1 MAFNQVNALEFAEI
15 KAQIKEYLR
24 SQSQFSDYDF
34 EGSSLTVLIDTLAYN
49 TYYSSVNANLA
60 VNEGF
65 LETAVLREN
74 VVKLARM
81 IGYTPKSARSARTTC
96 NIAVQTPFPYPKSVT
111 IAAGL
116 VANFTG
122 LDNNNFVFSVPTDI
136 AQSVDSL
143 TGIATFSNTVL
154 YEGLFLTDTFV
165 KDTSQRQRF
174 ILTNERV
181 DTTSMIV
188 EVTSGTITEK
198 YLQATDIT
206 KIDSTSK
213 VFFLEESE
221 YQIPEILFGDG
232 VVGKALNNG
241 DVVTVKYTTS
251 GGTGANGLKV
261 FENIGT
267 YRDNAGN
274 AITSGITI
282 TAVSFPDGGS
292 DPETT
297 ESIKFGAP
305 KFYSAFGRAVST
317 QDYEAIIPQIYPNV
331 ASIACY
337 GGEEAE
343 PPEYGKVFLAIKPRN
358 ADKLSLSEKNSV
370 LKKLREYSIA
380 AIQPTI
386 IDPSILYIDLVSF
399 VYYNPNNTR
408 RTPDEIKNLVITTL
422 TALNSSGE
430 FNKFGGKFKYSKAQ
444 NIIDDSERSI
454 TSNITRVTMRKNISV
469 TLNARVNYKICYGNR
484 INMQTSTNPA
494 VSSSGFKIVGDD
506 VNTYYLNDDGN
517 QTLRLYYVKG
527 TGEFEYIDGLWGSV
541 DYDMGEIVINDLI
554 IQSTSV
560 TNNTLQ
566 IKATPKSN
574 DLVSL
579 RETYITMGIDNS
591 VITVVE
597 DTISSGSN
605 LSGTG
610 VIPESSYC
618 LLYTSPSPRDKR
630 QSRMPSSA

>member
-1 MAFNQVNALEFAEI
+1 MAFNQVNALEFNEI
-15 KAQIKEYLR
+15 KAQIKEYLK

-49 TYYSSVNANLA
+49 TYYTSVNANLA

-81 IGYTPKSARSARTTC
+81 IGYTPSSARSARTTV
-96 NIAVQTPFPYPKSVT
+96 NIAVQTVFPYPQSVT
-111 IAAGL
+111 IGAGL
-116 VANFTG
+116 VLNYTG
-122 LDNNNFVFSVPTDI
+122 LDNNNFVFSIPTDTS
-136 AQSVDSL
+136 QSVDSL
-143 TGIATFSNTVL
+143 TGIATFSNQVL
-154 YEGLFLTDTFV
+154 FEGLYLTDTFV

-174 ILTNERV
+174 ILTNDRV
-181 DTTSMIV
+181 DTSSMIV

-206 KIDSTSK
+206 KIDATSK

-221 YQIPEILFGDG
+221 YQIPEILFGDDII
-232 VVGKALNNG
+232 GKALVNG

-251 GGTGANGLKV
+251 AGSGANGLKV

-267 YRDNAGN
+267 YRDNLGN
-274 AITSGITI
+274 GITSGITI
-282 TAVSFPDGGS
+282 TTVSYPDGGAE
-292 DPETT
+292 PEST
-297 ESIKFGAP
+297 EAIKFAAP

-317 QDYEAIIPQIYPNV
+317 RDYEAIIPQIYPNV
-331 ASIACY
+331 SSIACY

-343 PPEYGKVFLAIKPRN
+343 PPEYGKVFLAIKPKN

-399 VYYNPNNTR
+399 VYYNPNITR
-408 RTPDEIKNLVITTL
+408 RTPAEVKNLVITTL
-422 TALNSSGE
+422 TALNSSAE
-430 FNKFGGKFKYSKAQ
+430 FNKFGGKFKYSKVQ
-444 NIIDDSERSI
+444 NIIDDAERSI
-454 TSNITRVTMRKNISV
+454 TSNITRITMRKNITV
-469 TLNARVNYKICYGNR
+469 DLNQRVNYKICYGNR
-484 INMQTSTNPA
+484 VNQQTSTSP
-494 VSSSGFKIVGDD
+494 SIGSSGFQIVGDD
-506 VNTYYLNDDGN
+506 TNTYYLNDDGAG
-517 QTLRLYYVKG
+517 TLRLYYVKG

-541 DYDMGEIVINDLI
+541 DYDMGEVTINDLI
-554 IQSTSV
+554 IQSTNV

-566 IKATPKSN
+566 ITAVPKSN

-610 VIPESSYC
+610 VIPESSY
-618 LLYTSPSPRDKR
+618 
-630 QSRMPSSA
+630 

>member
-1 MAFNQVNALEFAEI
+1 MAFNQVNALEFNQI

-34 EGSSLTVLIDTLAYN
+34 EGSSLTVLIDALAYN
-49 TYYSSVNANLA
+49 TYYTSVNANLA

-96 NIAVQTPFPYPKSVT
+96 NISVQTAFPYPASVT
-111 IAAGL
+111 MAAGL
-116 VANFTG
+116 VLNFTG
-122 LDNNNFVFSVPTDI
+122 LDNNNFVFSIPTDI
-136 AQSVDSL
+136 TQSVDSL
-143 TGIATFSNTVL
+143 TGIAAFNDTVFF
-154 YEGLFLTDTFV
+154 EGLYLQDTFV
-165 KDTSQRQRF
+165 KNTAERQRF
-174 ILTNERV
+174 ILTNDRV

-188 EVTSGTITEK
+188 QVTSGTVTEK

-206 KIDSTSK
+206 KIDATSK

-232 VVGKALNNG
+232 VVGKALVNG

-251 GGTGANGLKV
+251 AGTGANGLKV

-267 YRDNAGN
+267 FRDNNGN
-274 AITSGITI
+274 AITSGISI
-282 TAVSFPDGGS
+282 TSTSFPDGGS
-292 DPETT
+292 EPETT
-297 ESIKFGAP
+297 EAIKFSAP

-317 QDYEAIIPQIYPNV
+317 RDYESIIPQIYPNV

-343 PPEYGKVFLAIKPRN
+343 PPEFGKVFLAIKPRN

-370 LKKLREYSIA
+370 LKKLREYSVA

-386 IDPSILYIDLVSF
+386 IDPSILYVDLTSF

-408 RTPDEIKNLVITTL
+408 KTPDQLKNLIITTL
-422 TALNSSGE
+422 TVLNSSGE
-430 FNKFGGKFKYSKAQ
+430 FNKFGGKFKYSKIQ
-444 NIIDDSERSI
+444 NIIDDAERSI
-454 TSNITRVTMRKNISV
+454 TSNITRIAMRKNITV
-469 TLNARVNYKICYGNR
+469 DLNTRVNYKICYGNR
-484 INMQTSTNPA
+484 INQQTSTSPS
-494 VSSSGFKIVGDD
+494 VISSGFKIVGDD
-506 VNTYYLNDDGN
+506 TNTYYLNDDGSG
-517 QTLRLYYVKG
+517 TLRLYYVKG
-527 TGEFEYIDGLWGSV
+527 TGEFEYVDGLWGTV
-541 DYDMGEIVINDLI
+541 DYNMGEIVINDLI
-554 IQSTSV
+554 IQSTNV
-560 TNNTLQ
+560 ANNTLQ

-591 VITVVE
+591 VITMIE

-610 VIPESSYC
+610 VIPESSY
-618 LLYTSPSPRDKR
+618 
-630 QSRMPSSA
+630 

>member
-1 MAFNQVNALEFAEI
+1 MAFNQVNALEFNEI
-15 KAQIKEYLR
+15 KAQIKEYMK

-34 EGSSLTVLIDTLAYN
+34 EGSSLTVLIDALAYN
-49 TYYSSVNANLA
+49 TYYTAVNANLA

-81 IGYTPKSARSARTTC
+81 IGYTPRSARSARTTV
-96 NIAVQTPFPYPKSVT
+96 NISVQTAFPYPKSVT
-111 IAAGL
+111 IGGGL
-116 VANFTG
+116 VLNFTG
-122 LDNNNFVFSVPTDI
+122 LDNNNFVFSIPTDTS
-136 AQSVDSL
+136 QSVDSL
-143 TGIATFSNTVL
+143 TGIATFNNTVL
-154 YEGLFLTDTFV
+154 YEGLYLTDTFV
-165 KDTSQRQRF
+165 KDTTQRQRF
-174 ILTNERV
+174 ILTNDRC
-181 DTTSMIV
+181 DTSSMIV

-232 VVGKALNNG
+232 VVGKSLDNG

-251 GGTGANGLKV
+251 AGIGANGLKV

-267 YRDNAGN
+267 YRDNLGN

-282 TAVSFPDGGS
+282 SAVSFPDGGAE
-292 DPETT
+292 PEST
-297 ESIKFGAP
+297 EAIKFSAP

-317 QDYEAIIPQIYPNV
+317 RDYEAIIPQIYPNV
-331 ASIACY
+331 SSISCY

-343 PPEYGKVFLAIKPRN
+343 PPEYGKVFLAIKPKN

-370 LKKLREYSIA
+370 LKKLREYSVA

-386 IDPSILYIDLVSF
+386 IDPSILYVDLISF
-399 VYYNPNNTR
+399 VYYNPNLTR
-408 RTPDEIKNLVITTL
+408 RTPAEVKNLVITTL
-422 TALNSSGE
+422 TTLNSSAE
-430 FNKFGGKFKYSKAQ
+430 FNKFGRQFKYSKVQ
-444 NIIDDSERSI
+444 NIVDDAERSI
-454 TSNITRVTMRKNISV
+454 TSNITRVAMRKNITV
-469 TLNARVNYKICYGNR
+469 DLNTRVNYKICYGNR
-484 INMQTSTNPA
+484 INKQTSTAPS
-494 VSSSGFKIVGDD
+494 VSSSGFNIVGDD
-506 VNTYYLNDDGN
+506 INTYYLNDDGAG
-517 QTLRLYYVKG
+517 TLRLYYVKG
-527 TGEFEYIDGLWGSV
+527 TGEFEYVDGLWGSV
-541 DYDMGEIVINDLI
+541 DYDMGEITINDLI

-560 TNNTLQ
+560 VNNTLQ
-566 IKATPKSN
+566 ISATPKSN

-610 VIPESSYC
+610 VIPESSY
-618 LLYTSPSPRDKR
+618 
-630 QSRMPSSA
+630 

>member
-1 MAFNQVNALEFAEI
+1 MAFNQVNALEFNQI

-34 EGSSLTVLIDTLAYN
+34 EGSSLSVLIDTLAYN
-49 TYYSSVNANLA
+49 TYYTSVNANLA

-81 IGYTPKSARSARTTC
+81 IGYTPKSARSARITV
-96 NIAVQTPFPYPKSVT
+96 NISVQTAFPYPKSVT
-111 IAAGL
+111 IGAGL
-116 VANFTG
+116 VLNFTG
-122 LDNNNFVFSVPTDI
+122 LDNNNFVFSIPTDTS
-136 AQSVDSL
+136 QSVDSL
-143 TGIATFSNTVL
+143 TGIATFNNTVL
-154 YEGLFLTDTFV
+154 YEGLYLTDTFV
-165 KDTSQRQRF
+165 KDESQRQRF
-174 ILTNERV
+174 ILTNDRV
-181 DTTSMIV
+181 DTSSMIV

-232 VVGKALNNG
+232 VIGKALDNG

-251 GGTGANGLKV
+251 AGTGANGLKV

-267 YRDNAGN
+267 YRDNLGN

-282 TAVSFPDGGS
+282 SAVSFPDGGAE
-292 DPETT
+292 PEST
-297 ESIKFGAP
+297 EAIKFSAP

-317 QDYEAIIPQIYPNV
+317 RDYEAIIPQIYPNV
-331 ASIACY
+331 SSISCY

-343 PPEYGKVFLAIKPRN
+343 PPEFGKVFLAIKPRN

-370 LKKLREYSIA
+370 LKKLREYSVA

-386 IDPSILYIDLVSF
+386 IDPSILYVDLVSF
-399 VYYNPNNTR
+399 VYYNPNLTR
-408 RTPDEIKNLVITTL
+408 RTPAEVKNLVIITLTTL
-422 TALNSSGE
+422 NASAE
-430 FNKFGGKFKYSKAQ
+430 FNKFGGKFKYSKVQ
-444 NIIDDSERSI
+444 NIIDDAERSI
-454 TSNITRVTMRKNISV
+454 TSNITRIAMRKNITV
-469 TLNARVNYKICYGNR
+469 DLNTRVNYKICYGNR
-484 INMQTSTNPA
+484 INQQTSTMPS
-494 VSSSGFKIVGDD
+494 VISSGFKIVGDD
-506 VNTYYLNDDGN
+506 VNTYYLNDDGAGL
-517 QTLRLYYVKG
+517 LRLYYVKG
-527 TGEFEYIDGLWGSV
+527 TGEFDYVDGLWGSV

-554 IQSTSV
+554 IQSTNV
-560 TNNTLQ
+560 VNNTLQ
-566 IKATPKSN
+566 ISATPKSN

-605 LSGTG
+605 ISGTG
-610 VIPESSYC
+610 VIPESSY
-618 LLYTSPSPRDKR
+618 
-630 QSRMPSSA
+630 

>member
-408 RTPDEIKNLVITTL
+408 RTADEIKNLVITTL

-610 VIPESSYC
+610 VIPESSY
-618 LLYTSPSPRDKR
+618 
-630 QSRMPSSA
+630 

>member
-1 MAFNQVNALEFAEI
+1 MAFNQVNALEFNEI
-15 KAQIKEYLR
+15 KAQIKEYMK

-34 EGSSLTVLIDTLAYN
+34 EGSSLTVLIDALAYN
-49 TYYSSVNANLA
+49 TYYTAVNANLA

-81 IGYTPKSARSARTTC
+81 IGYTPKSARSARTTV
-96 NIAVQTPFPYPKSVT
+96 NISVQTAFPYPKSVT
-111 IAAGL
+111 IGAGL
-116 VANFTG
+116 VLNFTG
-122 LDNNNFVFSVPTDI
+122 LDNNNFVFSIPTDTS
-136 AQSVDSL
+136 QSVDSL
-143 TGIATFSNTVL
+143 SGIATFNNTVL
-154 YEGLFLTDTFV
+154 YEGLYLTDTFV
-165 KDTSQRQRF
+165 KDESQRQRF
-174 ILTNERV
+174 ILTNDRV
-181 DTTSMIV
+181 DTSSMIV

-232 VVGKALNNG
+232 VIGKALDNG

-251 GGTGANGLKV
+251 AGTGANGLKV

-267 YRDNAGN
+267 YRDNLGN

-282 TAVSFPDGGS
+282 SAVSFPDGGAE
-292 DPETT
+292 PEST
-297 ESIKFGAP
+297 ESIKFSAP

-317 QDYEAIIPQIYPNV
+317 RDYEAIIPQIYPNV
-331 ASIACY
+331 SSISCY

-343 PPEYGKVFLAIKPRN
+343 PPEFGKVFLAIKPKN

-370 LKKLREYSIA
+370 LKKLREYSVA

-386 IDPSILYIDLVSF
+386 IDPSILYVDLVSF
-399 VYYNPNNTR
+399 VYYNPNLTR
-408 RTPDEIKNLVITTL
+408 RTPAEVKNLVIITLTTL
-422 TALNSSGE
+422 NASAE
-430 FNKFGGKFKYSKAQ
+430 FNKFGGKFKYSKVQ
-444 NIIDDSERSI
+444 NIIDDAERSI
-454 TSNITRVTMRKNISV
+454 TSNITRIAMRKNITV
-469 TLNARVNYKICYGNR
+469 DLNTRVNYKICYGNR
-484 INMQTSTNPA
+484 INQQTSTAPS
-494 VSSSGFKIVGDD
+494 VISSGFKIVGDD
-506 VNTYYLNDDGN
+506 VNTYYLNDDGAG
-517 QTLRLYYVKG
+517 TLRLYYVKG
-527 TGEFEYIDGLWGSV
+527 TGEFDYVDGLWGSV

-554 IQSTSV
+554 IQSTNV
-560 TNNTLQ
+560 VNNTLQ
-566 IKATPKSN
+566 ISATPKSN

-610 VIPESSYC
+610 VIPESSY
-618 LLYTSPSPRDKR
+618 
-630 QSRMPSSA
+630 

>member
-1 MAFNQVNALEFAEI
+1 MAFNQVNALEFNEI

-34 EGSSLTVLIDTLAYN
+34 EGSSLGVLIDTLAYN
-49 TYYSSVNANLA
+49 TYYTTVNANLA

-81 IGYTPKSARSARTTC
+81 IGYTPNSARSARTTV
-96 NIAVQTPFPYPKSVT
+96 NIAVQTVFPYPASVT

-116 VANFTG
+116 VLNFTG
-122 LDNNNFVFSVPTDI
+122 LDNNNFVFSLPTDT

-143 TGIATFSNTVL
+143 TGIATFNNIVL

-165 KDTSQRQRF
+165 KDTTQRQRF
-174 ILTNERV
+174 ILTNDRV
-181 DTTSMIV
+181 DTSSIIV

-232 VVGKALNNG
+232 ILGKELVNG
-241 DVVTVKYTTS
+241 DVVSVRYTTS
-251 GGTGANGLKV
+251 AGAGANGLKV

-267 YRDNAGN
+267 FRDNN
-274 AITSGITI
+274 LNSITSGITI
-282 TAVSFPDGGS
+282 TTVLNPDGGAE
-292 DPETT
+292 PEST
-297 ESIKFGAP
+297 EAIKFSAP

-343 PPEYGKVFLAIKPRN
+343 PPEYGKVFLAIKPKN

-370 LKKLREYSIA
+370 LKKLREYSVA
-380 AIQPTI
+380 AVQPTI
-386 IDPSILYIDLVSF
+386 IDPSILYVDLTSF
-399 VYYNPNNTR
+399 VYFTPNNTR
-408 RTPDEIKNLVITTL
+408 RTPAEIKNLVITTL

-430 FNKFGGKFKYSKAQ
+430 FNKFGGKFKYSKIQ
-444 NIIDDSERSI
+444 NIVDDAERSI
-454 TSNITRVTMRKNISV
+454 TSNITRLRMRKNIV
-469 TLNARVNYKICYGNR
+469 VDLNARVNYKICYGNR
-484 INMQTSTNPA
+484 INQQTSTNP
-494 VSSSGFKIVGDD
+494 SIITSGFKIVGDD
-506 VNTYYLNDDGN
+506 VNTYYLNDDGSG
-517 QTLRLYYVKG
+517 TLRLYYVKG
-527 TGEFEYIDGLWGSV
+527 TGEFEYVDGLWRSV

-554 IQSTSV
+554 IQSTNV

-566 IKATPKSN
+566 ISATPKSN

-579 RETYITMGIDNS
+579 RETYITIGIDNS

-610 VIPESSYC
+610 VIPESSY
-618 LLYTSPSPRDKR
+618 
-630 QSRMPSSA
+630 

>member
-1 MAFNQVNALEFAEI
+1 MAFNQVNALEFNEI
-15 KAQIKEYLR
+15 KAQIKEYLK

-34 EGSSLTVLIDTLAYN
+34 EGSSLTVLIDALAYN
-49 TYYSSVNANLA
+49 TYYTAVNANLA

-81 IGYTPKSARSARTTC
+81 IGYTPSSARSARTTV
-96 NIAVQTPFPYPKSVT
+96 NIAVQTAFPYPKTVT
-111 IAAGL
+111 ISAGL
-116 VANFTG
+116 VLNFTG
-122 LDNNNFVFSVPTDI
+122 LDNNNFVFSIPTDVT
-136 AQSVDSL
+136 QSVDSL

-154 YEGLFLTDTFV
+154 YEGLYLSDTFV
-165 KDTSQRQRF
+165 KDTTQRQRF

-206 KIDSTSK
+206 KINSTSK

-232 VVGKALNNG
+232 VVGKALENG
-241 DVVTVKYTTS
+241 DVVTVTYTTS
-251 GGTGANGLKV
+251 AGTGANGLKV

-274 AITSGITI
+274 GITSGITI

-292 DPETT
+292 EPEST
-297 ESIKFGAP
+297 EAIKFSAP

-317 QDYEAIIPQIYPNV
+317 RDYEAIIPQIYPNV
-331 ASIACY
+331 SSIACY

-343 PPEYGKVFLAIKPRN
+343 PPEYGKVFLAIKPKN

-370 LKKLREYSIA
+370 LKSLREYSIA

-386 IDPSILYIDLVSF
+386 IDPSILYIDLISF

-408 RTPDEIKNLVITTL
+408 RTPAEVKNLVITTL

-430 FNKFGGKFKYSKAQ
+430 FNKFGGKFKYSKVQ
-444 NIIDDSERSI
+444 NIIDDAERSI
-454 TSNITRVTMRKNISV
+454 TSNITRVAMRKNV
-469 TLNARVNYKICYGNR
+469 TVDLNTRVNYKICYGNR
-484 INMQTSTNPA
+484 INMQTSTSPS
-494 VSSSGFKIVGDD
+494 VSTSGFKIVGDD
-506 VNTYYLNDDGN
+506 INTYYLNDDGTG
-517 QTLRLYYVKG
+517 TLRLYYVKG

-541 DYDMGEIVINDLI
+541 DYDMGEITINDLI
-554 IQSTSV
+554 IQSTNV
-560 TNNTLQ
+560 ANNTLQ
-566 IKATPKSN
+566 ISATPKSN

-597 DTISSGSN
+597 DTISSGAN

-610 VIPESSYC
+610 VIPESSY
-618 LLYTSPSPRDKR
+618 
-630 QSRMPSSA
+630 

>member
-1 MAFNQVNALEFAEI
+1 MAFNQVNALEFNEI
-15 KAQIKEYLR
+15 KAQIKEYLK

-49 TYYSSVNANLA
+49 TYYTSVNANLA

-81 IGYTPKSARSARTTC
+81 IGYTPSSAKSARTTV
-96 NIAVQTPFPYPKSVT
+96 NIAVQTAFPYPQSVT
-111 IAAGL
+111 IGAGL
-116 VANFTG
+116 VLNFTG
-122 LDNNNFVFSVPTDI
+122 LDNNNFVFSIPTDTS
-136 AQSVDSL
+136 QSVDSL
-143 TGIATFSNTVL
+143 TGIATFSNQVL
-154 YEGLFLTDTFV
+154 FEGLYLTDTFV

-174 ILTNERV
+174 ILTNDRV
-181 DTTSMIV
+181 DTSSMIV

-221 YQIPEILFGDG
+221 YQIPEILFGDD
-232 VVGKALNNG
+232 VIGKALTNG

-251 GGTGANGLKV
+251 AGIGANGLKV

-267 YRDNAGN
+267 FRDNLGN

-282 TAVSFPDGGS
+282 TAVSYPDGGAE
-292 DPETT
+292 PEST
-297 ESIKFGAP
+297 EAIKFSAP

-317 QDYEAIIPQIYPNV
+317 RDYEAIIPQIYPNV
-331 ASIACY
+331 SSIACY

-343 PPEYGKVFLAIKPRN
+343 PPEYGKVFLAIKPKN

-370 LKKLREYSIA
+370 LKKLREYSVA
-380 AIQPTI
+380 AVQPTI

-408 RTPDEIKNLVITTL
+408 RSPAEVKNLIISTL
-422 TALNSSGE
+422 NTLNASAE
-430 FNKFGGKFKYSKAQ
+430 FNKFGGKFKYSKIQ
-444 NIIDDSERSI
+444 NIIDDAERSI
-454 TSNITRVTMRKNISV
+454 TSNITRVVMRKNITV
-469 TLNARVNYKICYGNR
+469 DLNTRVNYKICYGNR
-484 INMQTSTNPA
+484 INQQTATSP
-494 VSSSGFKIVGDD
+494 SIISSGFKVVGDD
-506 VNTYYLNDDGN
+506 INTYYLNDDGN
-517 QTLRLYYVKG
+517 KTLRLYYVKG

-554 IQSTSV
+554 IQSTNIA
-560 TNNTLQ
+560 NNTLQ

-610 VIPESSYC
+610 VIPESSY
-618 LLYTSPSPRDKR
+618 
-630 QSRMPSSA
+630 

>member
-1 MAFNQVNALEFAEI
+1 MAFNQVNALEFNQI

-49 TYYSSVNANLA
+49 TYYTSVNANLA

-96 NIAVQTPFPYPKSVT
+96 NISVQTAFPYPKSVT

-116 VANFTG
+116 VLNFTG
-122 LDNNNFVFSVPTDI
+122 LDNNNFVFSIPSDI
-136 AQSVDSL
+136 TQSVDSL
-143 TGIATFSNTVL
+143 TGIAAFNDTVL
-154 YEGLFLTDTFV
+154 YEGLYLTDTFV
-165 KDTSQRQRF
+165 KNTAERQRF
-174 ILTNERV
+174 ILTNDRV

-188 EVTSGTITEK
+188 QVTSGTVTEK

-206 KIDSTSK
+206 KIDATSK

-232 VVGKALNNG
+232 VVGKALSNG

-251 GGTGANGLKV
+251 AGTGANGLKV

-267 YRDNAGN
+267 FRDNVGN

-282 TAVSFPDGGS
+282 TATSFPDGGAE
-292 DPETT
+292 PETT
-297 ESIKFGAP
+297 EAIKFSAP

-317 QDYEAIIPQIYPNV
+317 RDYESIIPQIYPNV

-343 PPEYGKVFLAIKPRN
+343 PPEFGKVFLAIKPKN

-370 LKKLREYSIA
+370 LKKLREYSVA

-386 IDPSILYIDLVSF
+386 IDPSILYVDLTSF
-399 VYYNPNNTR
+399 VYYNPNITR
-408 RTPDEIKNLVITTL
+408 KTPDQLKNLIITTL
-422 TALNSSGE
+422 TVLNSSGE
-430 FNKFGGKFKYSKAQ
+430 FNKFGGKFKYSKIQ
-444 NIIDDSERSI
+444 NIIDDAERSI
-454 TSNITRVTMRKNISV
+454 TSNITRIAMRKNITV
-469 TLNARVNYKICYGNR
+469 DLNTRVNYKICYGNR
-484 INMQTSTNPA
+484 INQQTSTSPS
-494 VSSSGFKIVGDD
+494 VISSGFKIVGDD
-506 VNTYYLNDDGN
+506 TNTYYLNDDGSG
-517 QTLRLYYVKG
+517 TLRLYYVKG
-527 TGEFEYIDGLWGSV
+527 TGEFEYVDGLWGTV
-541 DYDMGEIVINDLI
+541 DYNMGEIVINDLI
-554 IQSTSV
+554 IQSTNV
-560 TNNTLQ
+560 ANNTLQ

-591 VITVVE
+591 VITMIE

-610 VIPESSYC
+610 VIPESSY
-618 LLYTSPSPRDKR
+618 
-630 QSRMPSSA
+630 

>member
-1 MAFNQVNALEFAEI
+1 MAFNQVNALEFNQI

-49 TYYSSVNANLA
+49 TYYTSVNANLA

-81 IGYTPKSARSARTTC
+81 IGYTPKSARSARTTVD
-96 NIAVQTPFPYPKSVT
+96 IAVQTAFPYPKSVT

-116 VANFTG
+116 VLNFTG
-122 LDNNNFVFSVPTDI
+122 LDNNNFVFSIPTDI
-136 AQSVDSL
+136 TQSVDSL
-143 TGIATFSNTVL
+143 TGIASFNNTVL
-154 YEGLFLTDTFV
+154 YEGLYLQDTFV
-165 KDTSQRQRF
+165 KNTAERQRF

-181 DTTSMIV
+181 DATSMIV
-188 EVTSGTITEK
+188 QVTSGTVTEK

-206 KIDSTSK
+206 KIDATSK

-232 VVGKALNNG
+232 VVGKALANG

-251 GGTGANGLKV
+251 AGTGANGLKV

-267 YRDNAGN
+267 FRDNANN
-274 AITSGITI
+274 AITSGISI
-282 TAVSFPDGGS
+282 SAVSFPDGGAE
-292 DPETT
+292 PEST
-297 ESIKFGAP
+297 EAIKFSAP

-317 QDYEAIIPQIYPNV
+317 RDYEAIIPQIYPNV
-331 ASIACY
+331 SSIACY

-343 PPEYGKVFLAIKPRN
+343 PPEFGKVFLAIKPRN
-358 ADKLSLSEKNSV
+358 ADKLSLSEKNTV
-370 LKKLREYSIA
+370 LKKLREYSVA

-386 IDPSILYIDLVSF
+386 IDPSILYVDLTSF
-399 VYYNPNNTR
+399 VYYNPNITR
-408 RTPDEIKNLVITTL
+408 KTPAELKNLIITTL
-422 TALNSSGE
+422 TVLNSSGE
-430 FNKFGGKFKYSKAQ
+430 FNKFGGKFKYSKIQ
-444 NIIDDSERSI
+444 NIIDDAERSI
-454 TSNITRVTMRKNISV
+454 TSNITRIAMRKNITV
-469 TLNARVNYKICYGNR
+469 DLNTRVNYKICYGNR
-484 INMQTSTNPA
+484 INQQTSTSPA
-494 VSSSGFKIVGDD
+494 VISSGFKIVGDD
-506 VNTYYLNDDGN
+506 INTYYLNDDGSG
-517 QTLRLYYVKG
+517 TLRLYYVKG
-527 TGEFEYIDGLWGSV
+527 TGEFEYVDGLWGTV

-554 IQSTSV
+554 IQSTNV
-560 TNNTLQ
+560 ANNTLQ

-579 RETYITMGIDNS
+579 RETYITMGIDKS

-610 VIPESSYC
+610 VIPESSY
-618 LLYTSPSPRDKR
+618 
-630 QSRMPSSA
+630 

>member
-1 MAFNQVNALEFAEI
+1 MAFNQVNALEFNEI
-15 KAQIKEYLR
+15 KAQIKEYLK

-34 EGSSLTVLIDTLAYN
+34 EGSSLTVLIDALAYN
-49 TYYSSVNANLA
+49 TYYTSVNANLA

-81 IGYTPKSARSARTTC
+81 IGYTPKSARSARTTVD
-96 NIAVQTPFPYPKSVT
+96 IAVQTPFPYPKSVT
-111 IAAGL
+111 ISAGL
-116 VANFTG
+116 VLNFTG
-122 LDNNNFVFSVPTDI
+122 LDNNNFVFSIPTDTS
-136 AQSVDSL
+136 QSVDSL
-143 TGIATFSNTVL
+143 TGIATFNNTVL
-154 YEGLFLTDTFV
+154 YEGLYLTDTFV
-165 KDTSQRQRF
+165 KDTTQRQRF
-174 ILTNERV
+174 ILTNDRC
-181 DTTSMIV
+181 DTSSMIV

-232 VVGKALNNG
+232 VVGKSLDNG

-251 GGTGANGLKV
+251 AGIGANGLKV

-267 YRDNAGN
+267 YRDNLGN

-282 TAVSFPDGGS
+282 SAVSFPDGGAE
-292 DPETT
+292 PEST
-297 ESIKFGAP
+297 EAIKFSAP

-317 QDYEAIIPQIYPNV
+317 RDYEAIIPQIYPNV
-331 ASIACY
+331 SSIACY

-343 PPEYGKVFLAIKPRN
+343 PPEFGKVFLAIKPKN

-370 LKKLREYSIA
+370 LKKLREYSVA

-386 IDPSILYIDLVSF
+386 IDPSILYIDLISF

-408 RTPDEIKNLVITTL
+408 RSPQEVKNLVITTL
-422 TALNSSGE
+422 TALNASGE
-430 FNKFGGKFKYSKAQ
+430 FNKFGGKFKYSKVQ
-444 NIIDDSERSI
+444 NIIDDAERSI
-454 TSNITRVTMRKNISV
+454 TSNITRVAMRKNV
-469 TLNARVNYKICYGNR
+469 TVELNTRVNYKICYGNR
-484 INMQTSTNPA
+484 INQQTSTSPS
-494 VSSSGFKIVGDD
+494 VSTSGFKIVGDD
-506 VNTYYLNDDGN
+506 INTYYLNDDGAG
-517 QTLRLYYVKG
+517 TLRLYYVKG
-527 TGEFEYIDGLWGSV
+527 TGEFEYTDGLWGTV

-560 TNNTLQ
+560 TGNALQ
-566 IKATPKSN
+566 ISATPKSN

-610 VIPESSYC
+610 VIPESSY
-618 LLYTSPSPRDKR
+618 
-630 QSRMPSSA
+630 

>member
-1 MAFNQVNALEFAEI
+1 MAFNQVNALEFNQI

-34 EGSSLTVLIDTLAYN
+34 EGSSLSVLIDTLAYN
-49 TYYSSVNANLA
+49 TYYTSVNANLA

-81 IGYTPKSARSARTTC
+81 IGYTPKSARSARTTV
-96 NIAVQTPFPYPKSVT
+96 NISVQTAFPYPKSVT
-111 IAAGL
+111 MAAGL
-116 VANFTG
+116 VLNFTG
-122 LDNNNFVFSVPTDI
+122 LDNNNFVFSTPTDVT
-136 AQSVDSL
+136 QSVDSL
-143 TGIATFSNTVL
+143 TGIASFNNQVL
-154 YEGLFLTDTFV
+154 FEGLYLQDTFV
-165 KDTSQRQRF
+165 KNTAERQRF

-188 EVTSGTITEK
+188 QVTSGTITEK

-206 KIDSTSK
+206 KIDATSK

-232 VVGKALNNG
+232 VVGKSLANG

-251 GGTGANGLKV
+251 AGAGANGLKV

-267 YRDNAGN
+267 FRDNLNN
-274 AITSGITI
+274 AITSGISI
-282 TAVSFPDGGS
+282 SAVSFPDGGAE
-292 DPETT
+292 PETT
-297 ESIKFGAP
+297 EAIKFSAP

-317 QDYEAIIPQIYPNV
+317 RDYEAIIPQIYPNV

-343 PPEYGKVFLAIKPRN
+343 PPEFGKVFLAIKPKN

-370 LKKLREYSIA
+370 LKKLRDFSVA

-386 IDPSILYIDLVSF
+386 IDPSILYVDLTSF
-399 VYYNPNNTR
+399 VYYNPNITR
-408 RTPDEIKNLVITTL
+408 KSPDELKNLIITTL
-422 TALNSSGE
+422 TVLNSSGE
-430 FNKFGGKFKYSKAQ
+430 FNKFGGKFKYSKIQ
-444 NIIDDSERSI
+444 NIIDGAERSI
-454 TSNITRVTMRKNISV
+454 TSNITRIMMRKNV
-469 TLNARVNYKICYGNR
+469 TVDLNTRVNYKICYGNR
-484 INMQTSTNPA
+484 INQQTSTNPA
-494 VSSSGFKIVGDD
+494 IISSGFKIVGDD
-506 VNTYYLNDDGN
+506 INTYYLNDDGN
-517 QTLRLYYVKG
+517 GTLRLYYVKG
-527 TGEFEYIDGLWGSV
+527 TGEFEYVDGLWGEV
-541 DYDMGEIVINDLI
+541 DYNMGEIVINDLI
-554 IQSTSV
+554 IQSTNV
-560 TNNTLQ
+560 ANNTLQ

-591 VITVVE
+591 VITMIE

-610 VIPESSYC
+610 VIPESSY
-618 LLYTSPSPRDKR
+618 
-630 QSRMPSSA
+630 

>member
-1 MAFNQVNALEFAEI
+1 MAFNQVNALEFNEI
-15 KAQIKEYLR
+15 KAQIKEFLK

-49 TYYSSVNANLA
+49 TYYTAVNANLA

-81 IGYTPKSARSARTTC
+81 IGYTPKSARSARTTVD
-96 NIAVQTPFPYPKSVT
+96 IAVQTPFPYPKSVT
-111 IAAGL
+111 ISAGL
-116 VANFTG
+116 VLNFTG
-122 LDNNNFVFSVPTDI
+122 LDNNNFVFSGPTDTS
-136 AQSVDSL
+136 QSVDSL

-154 YEGLFLTDTFV
+154 FEGLFLTDTFV

-174 ILTNERV
+174 ILTNDKV

-232 VVGKALNNG
+232 VIGKALTNG
-241 DVVTVKYTTS
+241 DVVTVRYTTS
-251 GGTGANGLKV
+251 SGNGANGLKV

-274 AITSGITI
+274 SISSGITI

-292 DPETT
+292 EPETT

-317 QDYEAIIPQIYPNV
+317 QDYEAIVPQVYPNV

-343 PPEYGKVFLAIKPRN
+343 PPEFGKVFLAIKPKN

-370 LKKLREYSIA
+370 LKKLREYSVA

-386 IDPSILYIDLVSF
+386 IDPSILYVDMVSF

-408 RTPDEIKNLVITTL
+408 RTPAEIKNLVITTL

-454 TSNITRVTMRKNISV
+454 TSNITRIMMRKNIAV
-469 TLNARVNYKICYGNR
+469 DLNQRVNYKICYGNR
-484 INMQTSTNPA
+484 VNQQSSTDPA
-494 VSSSGFKIVGDD
+494 IISSGFKIVGDD
-506 VNTYYLNDDGN
+506 INTYYLNDDGAG
-517 QTLRLYYVKG
+517 TLRLYYVKG

-554 IQSTSV
+554 LQSTV
-560 TNNTLQ
+560 VANNTLQ
-566 IKATPKSN
+566 IKAVPKSN

-579 RETYITMGIDNS
+579 RETYITLGIDNS

-610 VIPESSYC
+610 VIPESSY
-618 LLYTSPSPRDKR
+618 
-630 QSRMPSSA
+630 

>member
-49 TYYSSVNANLA
+49 TYYTAVNANLA

-81 IGYTPKSARSARTTC
+81 IGYTPKSARSARTTVD
-96 NIAVQTPFPYPKSVT
+96 IAVQTPFPYPKSVT
-111 IAAGL
+111 ISAGL

-122 LDNNNFVFSVPTDI
+122 LDNNNFVFSIPTDTS
-136 AQSVDSL
+136 QSVDSL

-154 YEGLFLTDTFV
+154 FEGLFLTDTFV

-241 DVVTVKYTTS
+241 DVVTVRYTTS
-251 GGTGANGLKV
+251 SGVGANGLKV

-274 AITSGITI
+274 AISSGITI
-282 TAVSFPDGGS
+282 TAVSFPDGGAE
-292 DPETT
+292 PEST

-317 QDYEAIIPQIYPNV
+317 QDYEAIVPQIYPNV

-343 PPEYGKVFLAIKPRN
+343 PPEFGKVFLAIKPRN

-386 IDPSILYIDLVSF
+386 IDPSVLYIDLVSF

-408 RTPDEIKNLVITTL
+408 RTPAEIKNLVITTL

-454 TSNITRVTMRKNISV
+454 TSNITRITMRKNITV
-469 TLNARVNYKICYGNR
+469 DLNQRVNYKICYGNR
-484 INMQTSTNPA
+484 INMQTSTSPA

-506 VNTYYLNDDGN
+506 INTYYLNDDGN
-517 QTLRLYYVKG
+517 KTLRLYYVKG

-610 VIPESSYC
+610 VIPESSY
-618 LLYTSPSPRDKR
+618 
-630 QSRMPSSA
+630 

>member
-1 MAFNQVNALEFAEI
+1 MAFNQVNALEFNEI
-15 KAQIKEYLR
+15 KAQIKEYLK

-34 EGSSLTVLIDTLAYN
+34 EGSSLTVLIDSLAYN
-49 TYYSSVNANLA
+49 TYYTSVNANLA

-81 IGYTPKSARSARTTC
+81 IGYTPSSAKSARTTV
-96 NIAVQTPFPYPKSVT
+96 NIAVQTAFPYPQSVT
-111 IAAGL
+111 IGAGL
-116 VANFTG
+116 VLNFTG
-122 LDNNNFVFSVPTDI
+122 LDNNNFVFSIPTDTS
-136 AQSVDSL
+136 QSVDSL
-143 TGIATFSNTVL
+143 TGIATFSNQVL
-154 YEGLFLTDTFV
+154 FEGLYLTDTFV

-174 ILTNERV
+174 ILTNDRV
-181 DTTSMIV
+181 DTSSMIV

-221 YQIPEILFGDG
+221 YQIPEILFGDDII
-232 VVGKALNNG
+232 GKALTNG

-251 GGTGANGLKV
+251 AGSGANGLKV

-267 YRDNAGN
+267 YRDNLGN
-274 AITSGITI
+274 GITSGITI
-282 TAVSFPDGGS
+282 TTVSFPDGGAE
-292 DPETT
+292 PEST
-297 ESIKFGAP
+297 EAIKFAAP

-317 QDYEAIIPQIYPNV
+317 RDYEAIIPQIYPNV
-331 ASIACY
+331 SSIACY

-343 PPEYGKVFLAIKPRN
+343 PPEFGKVFLAIKPKN

-399 VYYNPNNTR
+399 VYYNPNITR
-408 RTPDEIKNLVITTL
+408 RTPAEVKNLVLTTL
-422 TALNSSGE
+422 TALNSSAE
-430 FNKFGGKFKYSKAQ
+430 FNKFGGKFKYSKIQ
-444 NIIDDSERSI
+444 NIIDDAERSI
-454 TSNITRVTMRKNISV
+454 TSNITRVAMRKNIIV
-469 TLNARVNYKICYGNR
+469 DLNTRVNYKICYGNR
-484 INMQTSTNPA
+484 INQQTSTSP
-494 VSSSGFKIVGDD
+494 SIKSSGFKIVGDD
-506 VNTYYLNDDGN
+506 VNTYYLNDDGAG
-517 QTLRLYYVKG
+517 TLRLYYVKG
-527 TGEFEYIDGLWGSV
+527 TGEFDYIDGLWGSV
-541 DYDMGEIVINDLI
+541 DYDMGEVTINDLI
-554 IQSTSV
+554 IQSTNV

-566 IKATPKSN
+566 INAIPKSN

-610 VIPESSYC
+610 VIPESSY
-618 LLYTSPSPRDKR
+618 
-630 QSRMPSSA
+630 

>member
-1 MAFNQVNALEFAEI
+1 MAFNQVNALEFNQI

-34 EGSSLTVLIDTLAYN
+34 EGSSLTVLIDALAYN
-49 TYYSSVNANLA
+49 TYYTSVNANLA

-81 IGYTPKSARSARTTC
+81 IGYTPKSARSARTTV
-96 NIAVQTPFPYPKSVT
+96 NVAVQTVFPYPKSVT
-111 IAAGL
+111 MIAGL
-116 VANFTG
+116 VLNFTG
-122 LDNNNFVFSVPTDI
+122 LDNNNFVFSIPTDI
-136 AQSVDSL
+136 TQSVDSL
-143 TGIATFSNTVL
+143 TGIASFNDTVL
-154 YEGLFLTDTFV
+154 YEGLYLTDTFV
-165 KDTSQRQRF
+165 KNTSERQRF

-181 DTTSMIV
+181 DTTSLV
-188 EVTSGTITEK
+188 VQVTSGTVTEK

-232 VVGKALNNG
+232 VLGKKLENG

-251 GGTGANGLKV
+251 AGVGANGLKV

-267 YRDNAGN
+267 FRDSLNN
-274 AITSGITI
+274 SITSGITV
-282 TAVSFPDGGS
+282 TATSFPDGGS
-292 DPETT
+292 EPETT
-297 ESIKFGAP
+297 EAIKFSAP

-317 QDYEAIIPQIYPNV
+317 RDYEAIIPQIYPNV

-343 PPEYGKVFLAIKPRN
+343 PPEFGKVFLAIKPRN

-370 LKKLREYSIA
+370 LKKLREYSVA

-386 IDPSILYIDLVSF
+386 IDPSVLYVDLTSF
-399 VYYNPNNTR
+399 VYYNPNITR
-408 RTPDEIKNLVITTL
+408 KTPDQLKNLIITTL
-422 TALNSSGE
+422 TVLNSSGE
-430 FNKFGGKFKYSKAQ
+430 FNKFGGKFKYSKIQ
-444 NIIDDSERSI
+444 NIIDEAERSI
-454 TSNITRVTMRKNISV
+454 TSNITKVMMRKNV
-469 TLNARVNYKICYGNR
+469 TVDLNTRVNYKICYGNR
-484 INMQTSTNPA
+484 INQQTTTNPA
-494 VSSSGFKIVGDD
+494 VISSGFKIVGDD
-506 VNTYYLNDDGN
+506 INTYYLNDDGSG
-517 QTLRLYYVKG
+517 TLRLYYVKG
-527 TGEFEYIDGLWGSV
+527 TGEFEYVDGLWGTV

-554 IQSTSV
+554 IQSTDV
-560 TNNTLQ
+560 ANNTLQ

-610 VIPESSYC
+610 VIPESSY
-618 LLYTSPSPRDKR
+618 
-630 QSRMPSSA
+630 

>member
-1 MAFNQVNALEFAEI
+1 MAFNQVNALEFNEI
-15 KAQIKEYLR
+15 KAQIKEYMK

-34 EGSSLTVLIDTLAYN
+34 EGSSLTVLIDALAYN
-49 TYYSSVNANLA
+49 TYYTAVNANLA

-81 IGYTPKSARSARTTC
+81 IGYTPRSARSARTTV
-96 NIAVQTPFPYPKSVT
+96 NISVQTAFPYPKSVT
-111 IAAGL
+111 IGGGL
-116 VANFTG
+116 VLNFTG
-122 LDNNNFVFSVPTDI
+122 LDNNNFVFSIPTDTS
-136 AQSVDSL
+136 QSVDSL
-143 TGIATFSNTVL
+143 TGIATFNNTVL
-154 YEGLFLTDTFV
+154 YEGLYLTDTFV
-165 KDTSQRQRF
+165 KDTTQRQRF
-174 ILTNERV
+174 ILTNDRV
-181 DTTSMIV
+181 DTSSMIV

-232 VVGKALNNG
+232 VVGKALDNG

-251 GGTGANGLKV
+251 AGTGANGLKV

-267 YRDNAGN
+267 YRDNLGN
-274 AITSGITI
+274 GITSGITI
-282 TAVSFPDGGS
+282 TAVSFPDGGAE
-292 DPETT
+292 PEST
-297 ESIKFGAP
+297 EAIKFSAP

-317 QDYEAIIPQIYPNV
+317 RDYEAIIPQIYPNV
-331 ASIACY
+331 SSISCY

-343 PPEYGKVFLAIKPRN
+343 PPEFGKVFLAIKPKN

-370 LKKLREYSIA
+370 LKKLREYSVA

-386 IDPSILYIDLVSF
+386 IDPSILYVDLISF
-399 VYYNPNNTR
+399 VYYNPNLTR
-408 RTPDEIKNLVITTL
+408 RTPAEVKNLVIITL
-422 TALNSSGE
+422 TTLNSSAE
-430 FNKFGGKFKYSKAQ
+430 FNKFGGKFKYSKVQ
-444 NIIDDSERSI
+444 NIIDDAERSI
-454 TSNITRVTMRKNISV
+454 TSNITRIAMRKNV
-469 TLNARVNYKICYGNR
+469 TVDLNTRVNYKICYGNR
-484 INMQTSTNPA
+484 INQQTSTAPS

-506 VNTYYLNDDGN
+506 VNTYYLNDDGAG
-517 QTLRLYYVKG
+517 TLRLYYVKG
-527 TGEFEYIDGLWGSV
+527 TGEFEYIDGLWGNV
-541 DYDMGEIVINDLI
+541 DYDMGEITINDLI
-554 IQSTSV
+554 IQSTNV
-560 TNNTLQ
+560 VNNTLQ
-566 IKATPKSN
+566 ISATPKSN

-610 VIPESSYC
+610 VIPESSY
-618 LLYTSPSPRDKR
+618 
-630 QSRMPSSA
+630 

>member
-297 ESIKFGAP
+297 ESIKFGAT

-408 RTPDEIKNLVITTL
+408 RTADEIKNLVITTL

-610 VIPESSYC
+610 VIPESSY
-618 LLYTSPSPRDKR
+618 
-630 QSRMPSSA
+630 

>member
-1 MAFNQVNALEFAEI
+1 MAFNQVNSLEFNEI

-49 TYYSSVNANLA
+49 TYYTAVNANLA

-81 IGYTPKSARSARTTC
+81 IGYTPKSARSARTVVD
-96 NIAVQTPFPYPKSVT
+96 ISVQTAFPYPKSVT

-116 VANFTG
+116 VLNYTG
-122 LDNNNFVFSVPTDI
+122 LDNNNFVFSIPNDI
-136 AQSVDSL
+136 SQSVDSL
-143 TGIATFSNTVL
+143 TGIASFNNITLF
-154 YEGLFLTDTFV
+154 EGLYLTDTFV
-165 KDTSQRQRF
+165 KNTSQRQRF

-181 DTTSMIV
+181 DTSSMIV
-188 EVTSGTITEK
+188 QVTSGTITEK
-198 YLQATDIT
+198 YLQATDVT

-232 VVGKALNNG
+232 VVGKALLNG

-251 GGTGANGLKV
+251 AGRGANGLKV

-267 YRDNAGN
+267 YRDNLNN

-282 TAVSFPDGGS
+282 NAISFPDGGAE
-292 DPETT
+292 PEST
-297 ESIKFGAP
+297 ESIKFSAP

-331 ASIACY
+331 ASISCY

-343 PPEYGKVFLAIKPRN
+343 PPEFGKVFLAIKPKN

-386 IDPSILYIDLVSF
+386 IDPSILYIDLNSF

-408 RTPDEIKNLVITTL
+408 KTPAEVKNLVITTL
-422 TALNSSGE
+422 TALNASGE
-430 FNKFGGKFKYSKAQ
+430 FNKFGGKFKYSKIQ
-444 NIIDDSERSI
+444 NIIDQAERSI
-454 TSNITRVTMRKNISV
+454 TSNITKIVMRKNISV
-469 TLNARVNYKICYGNR
+469 DLNTRVNYKICYGNR
-484 INMQTSTNPA
+484 INQQTSTNP
-494 VSSSGFKIVGDD
+494 SIMSSGFKIVGDD
-506 VNTYYLNDDGN
+506 VNTYFLNDDANGA
-517 QTLRLYYVKG
+517 LRLYYVKG

-560 TNNTLQ
+560 TNDTLQ

-579 RETYITMGIDNS
+579 RETYITMGIDNT

-610 VIPESSYC
+610 VIPESSY
-618 LLYTSPSPRDKR
+618 
-630 QSRMPSSA
+630 

>member
-1 MAFNQVNALEFAEI
+1 MAFNQVNALEFNEI
-15 KAQIKEYLR
+15 KAQIKEFLR
-24 SQSQFSDYDF
+24 SQDQFSDYDF

-49 TYYSSVNANLA
+49 TYYTAVNANLA

-65 LETAVLREN
+65 LETAVMREN

-81 IGYTPKSARSARTTC
+81 IGYTPKSARSARTTVD
-96 NIAVQTPFPYPKSVT
+96 IAVQTPFPYPKSVT
-111 IAAGL
+111 ISAGL
-116 VANFTG
+116 VLNFTG
-122 LDNNNFVFSVPTDI
+122 LDNNNFVFSIPTDTS
-136 AQSVDSL
+136 QSVDSL

-154 YEGLFLTDTFV
+154 FEGLFLTDTFV

-174 ILTNERV
+174 ILTNDKV

-206 KIDSTSK
+206 KIDSNSK

-232 VVGKALNNG
+232 VIGKALTNG
-241 DVVTVKYTTS
+241 DVVTVRYTTS
-251 GGTGANGLKV
+251 SGNGANGLKV

-274 AITSGITI
+274 SISSGITI

-292 DPETT
+292 EPETT

-317 QDYEAIIPQIYPNV
+317 QDYEAIVPQVYPNV

-343 PPEYGKVFLAIKPRN
+343 PPEFGKVFLAIKPKN

-370 LKKLREYSIA
+370 LKKLREYSVA

-386 IDPSILYIDLVSF
+386 IDPSILYVDMVSF

-408 RTPDEIKNLVITTL
+408 RTPAEIKNLVITTL

-454 TSNITRVTMRKNISV
+454 TSNITRIMMRKNIAV
-469 TLNARVNYKICYGNR
+469 DLNQRVNYKICYGNR
-484 INMQTSTNPA
+484 VNQQSSTDPA
-494 VSSSGFKIVGDD
+494 IISSGFKIVGDD
-506 VNTYYLNDDGN
+506 INTYYLNDDGAG
-517 QTLRLYYVKG
+517 TLRLYYVKG
-527 TGEFEYIDGLWGSV
+527 TGEFEYIDGLWGSI

-554 IQSTSV
+554 LQSTV
-560 TNNTLQ
+560 VANNTLQ
-566 IKATPKSN
+566 IKAVPKSN

-579 RETYITMGIDNS
+579 RETYITLGIDNS

-610 VIPESSYC
+610 VIPESSY
-618 LLYTSPSPRDKR
+618 
-630 QSRMPSSA
+630 

>member
-1 MAFNQVNALEFAEI
+1 MAFNQVNALEFNEI
-15 KAQIKEYLR
+15 KAQIKEYMK

-34 EGSSLTVLIDTLAYN
+34 EGSSLTVLIDALAYN
-49 TYYSSVNANLA
+49 TYYTAVNANLA

-81 IGYTPKSARSARTTC
+81 IGYTPRSARSARTTV
-96 NIAVQTPFPYPKSVT
+96 NISVQTAFPYPKSVT
-111 IAAGL
+111 IGGGL
-116 VANFTG
+116 VLNFTG
-122 LDNNNFVFSVPTDI
+122 LDNNNFVFSIPTDTS
-136 AQSVDSL
+136 QSVDSL
-143 TGIATFSNTVL
+143 TGIASFNNTVL
-154 YEGLFLTDTFV
+154 YEGLYLTDTFV
-165 KDTSQRQRF
+165 KDTTQRQRF
-174 ILTNERV
+174 ILTNDRV
-181 DTTSMIV
+181 DTSSMIV

-213 VFFLEESE
+213 VVFLEESE

-232 VVGKALNNG
+232 VVGKALDNG

-251 GGTGANGLKV
+251 AGTGANGLKV

-267 YRDNAGN
+267 YRDNLGN
-274 AITSGITI
+274 GITSGITI
-282 TAVSFPDGGS
+282 TAVSFPDGGAE
-292 DPETT
+292 PEST
-297 ESIKFGAP
+297 EAIKFSAP

-317 QDYEAIIPQIYPNV
+317 RYYEAIIPQIYPNV
-331 ASIACY
+331 SSISCY

-343 PPEYGKVFLAIKPRN
+343 PPEFGKVFLAIKPKN

-370 LKKLREYSIA
+370 LKKLREYSVA

-386 IDPSILYIDLVSF
+386 IDPSILYVDLISF
-399 VYYNPNNTR
+399 VYYNPNLTR
-408 RTPDEIKNLVITTL
+408 RTPAEVKNLVIITL
-422 TALNSSGE
+422 TTLNSSAE
-430 FNKFGGKFKYSKAQ
+430 FNKFGGKFKYSKVQ
-444 NIIDDSERSI
+444 NIIDDAERSI
-454 TSNITRVTMRKNISV
+454 TSNITRIAMRKNV
-469 TLNARVNYKICYGNR
+469 TVDLNTRVNYKICYGNR
-484 INMQTSTNPA
+484 INQQTSTAPS

-506 VNTYYLNDDGN
+506 VNTYYLNDDGAG
-517 QTLRLYYVKG
+517 TLRLYYVKG
-527 TGEFEYIDGLWGSV
+527 TGEFEYIDGLWGNV
-541 DYDMGEIVINDLI
+541 DYDMGEITINDLI
-554 IQSTSV
+554 IQSTNV
-560 TNNTLQ
+560 VNNTLQ
-566 IKATPKSN
+566 ISATPKSN

-610 VIPESSYC
+610 VIPESSY
-618 LLYTSPSPRDKR
+618 
-630 QSRMPSSA
+630 